1 MNAEE
6 RHGAF
11 SRGFA
16 PNRDFDFDIRCVIGQ
31 SFSGAADVGEVLAAV
46 EHVGAKD
53 HDGWFSAWWE
63 LGSRV
68 FANAEGSAAGD
79 HQASAAAGYLR
90 AATYLGAATNAIA
103 SLRATDRL
111 IPTYQAHRSAWEH
124 FVDTTAVPVERVAI
138 PYETRTLPGY
148 FFRPADDGQAR
159 ATLIMVNGSD
169 APVSAQWGNGGY
181 GALTRGYNVLMF
193 DGPGQGS
200 MLFEEGTA
208 FRYDWE
214 AVITPVVDFLLRRSD
229 VDPKRIAMY
238 GVSQAGFWVPRALAF
253 EHRIAAAVADPGVV
267 DVSAS
272 WIAHLPKSMV
282 KLLDNGESE
291 KFDKEMAFG
300 MKFSGDAERAWNFRA
315 RPYQQDGYFATLAAV
330 KRLTLGDEVADITTP
345 LLITSPE
352 DEQFWP
358 GQSKRLAEMTS
369 KVSTLVEFTAAE
381 GANFHCEP
389 LARALVDQRMFD
401 WLDER
406 MAPQRT

>member
-1 MNAEE
+1 
-6 RHGAF
+6 
-11 SRGFA
+11 
-16 PNRDFDFDIRCVIGQ
+16 
-31 SFSGAADVGEVLAAV
+31 
-46 EHVGAKD
+46 
-53 HDGWFSAWWE
+53 
-63 LGSRV
+63 
-68 FANAEGSAAGD
+68 
-79 HQASAAAGYLR
+79 
-90 AATYLGAATNAIA
+90 
-103 SLRATDRL
+103 
-111 IPTYQAHRSAWEH
+111 
-124 FVDTTAVPVERVAI
+124 
-138 PYETRTLPGY
+138 
-148 FFRPADDGQAR
+148 
-159 ATLIMVNGSD
+159 
-169 APVSAQWGNGGY
+169 
-181 GALTRGYNVLMF
+181 
-193 DGPGQGS
+193 
-200 MLFEEGTA
+200 
-208 FRYDWE
+208 
-214 AVITPVVDFLLRRSD
+214 VITPVVDFLLRRSD